1 MTLTEQRTTLVDM
14 LDAAGVRAYGD
25 PGEPFTA
32 PCIRLNAGTPWIAP
46 SVLRSG
52 GRTVRWELWAVAG
65 RSDSKA
71 SFADLEVMVGAT
83 TLALDALPGYSAIS
97 WDRPALVEMGGV
109 TYLASRGQIET
120 IGGV

>member
-1 MTLTEQRTTLVDM
+1 MSLVEQRAELASVIS
-14 LDAAGVRAYGD
+14 AAEVRTYAD

-32 PCIRLNAGTPWIAP
+32 PCVRINAGVPWIAP

-52 GRTVRWELWAVAG
+52 KRTVRWEVWAVAG

-71 SFADLEVMVGAT
+71 SYAGLEEMVAT
-83 TLALDALPGYSAIS
+83 VTIALDALQGYSAIA
-97 WDRPALVEMGGV
+97 WDRPALVEMGGT

-120 IGGV
+120 IGGL